1 MEIEEVNLSNFLKVF
16 KSFGF
21 KTLKN
26 LDDFVRQY
34 SDLAYEFS
42 IRQFS
47 GKDIDIIT
55 NATGPLALSVV
66 FVLSKDM
73 GENVVRLVLDAIYG
87 ERKMNERMASRLTNI
102 GRSMGLIKGSD
113 SIE

>member
-1 MEIEEVNLSNFLKVF
+1 MVF
-16 KSFGF
+16 SWSA
-21 KTLKN
+21 L
-26 LDDFVRQY
+26 
-34 SDLAYEFS
+34 YEFS

-55 NATGPLALSVV
+55 SATGPLALAVV

-87 ERKMNERMASRLTNI
+87 ERKMNERMAARLTKI
-102 GRSMGLIKGSD
+102 GKTMGLVKASD
-113 SIE
+113 YNE